1 MYSVVEGDGEVRV
14 AVESAGGGLERK
26 VSVLLATKDGSA
38 KGEAK
43 LLTLIQQLLS

>member
-1 MYSVVEGDGEVRV
+1 VVEGDGEVRV
-14 AVESAGGGLERK
+14 ALVEGVGGGLERK
-26 VSVLLATKDGSA
+26 VSVLLATKDGTA